1 MKGVLFVDHPLT
13 DYKSSQETTTSACS
27 SRLEGKM
34 KRVRKAAKK
43 EKRRAKDFKK
53 KLKLE
58 RKLNTERER
67 RYQAEADLKCAV
79 FLLNVMAQGRQI
91 PLPDLSQDGEGGGNP

>member
-1 MKGVLFVDHPLT
+1 MDHPLT

>member
-1 MKGVLFVDHPLT
+1 MDHPLT

-53 KLKLE
+53 KPKLE

>member
-1 MKGVLFVDHPLT
+1 MDHPLT

-34 KRVRKAAKK
+34 KRARKAAKK

-91 PLPDLSQDGEGGGNP
+91 PLPDLSQGGGGGDNP